1 MFSPFKTSQHINIW
15 ILVFIWKSRWVDW
28 QAFEVFDKY
37 FRLYYWLF
45 FLENLTSDI
54 LHRSWR
60 VAFGDYKIYSICCT
74 VDILHRGWRAVFDVL
89 QNITGCTVDFLNRG
103 WKAAFV
109 GVIADLD
116 NFFEIWETLS
126 FHFGMNYLPIEFDF
140 KRGTP
145 ADKSRDL
152 RFRKRCQNGIWQFPV
167 NINNVFSYVWD
178 LYCLYIQLS
187 HMPPPNTRG
196 TYFEVVSGQNHWE
209 KLVTY
214 N

>member
-1 MFSPFKTSQHINIW
+1 MFSPFKTSHH
-15 ILVFIWKSRWVDW
+15 IWKFRWVDW
-28 QAFEVFDKY
+28 QAFVV
-37 FRLYYWLF
+37 WLLKQILQAIDF
-45 FLENLTSDI
+45 FEDLTSDF
-54 LHRSWR
+54 LHRGWR
-60 VAFGDYKIYSICCT
+60 AAFGGYKIYSICCT

-89 QNITGCTVDFLNRG
+89 QNITGCTVDFLNSG

-178 LYCLYIQLS
+178 LNCLYIQLS
-187 HMPPPNTRG
+187 HMLPPNTRG